1 MSLIFF
7 IASIAVVAAIAIL
20 VFVKSPSAYFRT
32 KEGKGVLSGIL
43 VATLG
48 VAGIALVA
56 GLAFKPASAE
66 ALEFFS
72 TAEVY
77 LGLDR
82 TYKISPQCHQG
93 ENSDRLTSNLGA
105 KMSIVRTDD
114 KRAGINLKYTHHSCA
129 FNPDFR
135 AYDAA
140 GLELTY
146 KMW

>member
-20 VFVKSPSAYFRT
+20 VFVKSPGAYFKT
-32 KEGKGVLSGIL
+32 KEGKGALSGIL
-43 VATLG
+43 AATIG
-48 VAGIALVA
+48 IAGIALVA
-56 GLAFKPASAE
+56 GLAFKPAKAN
-66 ALEFFS
+66 ALEYLS

-82 TYKISPQCHQG
+82 TYKISPMCYQG
-93 ENSDRLTSNLGA
+93 ENSDRITSNLGA
-105 KMSIVRTDD
+105 KISLVRTDD
-114 KRAGINLKYTHHSCA
+114 QRAGINLKYTHHSCA

-140 GLELTY
+140 GLEITY
-146 KMW
+146 KIW